1 LCGGAQAQ
9 TPPVQAPAP
18 QAQPVA
24 TAVDAAPAALPGMTP
39 SEALLA
45 QAAYWRALAPDQA
58 IVSLDRVLKTDP
70 DDASALVMRV
80 QIEID
85 RDDPAAARS
94 FLQHLRQAH
103 PDDARIAG
111 LDEALHNGPVD
122 PALLAEARRLGA
134 TGKLPDAIATYQ
146 RAFKGDVPPA
156 TYAAEYYQAL
166 GGVPGRVAEASAGLA
181 ALLTK
186 NPQDLPLQLAY
197 AKIMSYDEASRP
209 DAVDRLQALSKFP
222 AIANEVRIAWRNALL
237 WQGAEYRAQAQ
248 LEAYLS
254 QYPSDP
260 ELDAK
265 RADYKGSLPD
275 DGARD
280 RMAAYQAMEAKNIPE
295 AEKQFQA
302 ALTFNPNDADSM
314 IMMAVIRKQQNRLAE
329 AKTLADAAMALAPD
343 RHDDFVAA
351 MGGNAPAS
359 GGAGANG
366 DGGAVV
372 RGEYLRV
379 TRLTNS
385 GNYAAAEVALRR
397 LMRGKVPAGS
407 YVQLGNIQLRAGH
420 LADAEASFRR
430 ALKLSPHDVAGLRGL
445 AELYA
450 RQGNDTAADALYAQI
465 GDSSARRAIAQVQ
478 SNRLRTQASAATD
491 PAEKERLLRAAL
503 AADPAD
509 PWSKLELARV
519 LVAQRRP
526 AEARAIMADVATGSR
541 PGPDQ
546 VQAALIWA
554 DEHNDLSR
562 AGRLV
567 ELTPPKDRTPLMA
580 DLERRASVATQI
592 REAMGVPDRAVAR
605 RLLLAVAAQPDPTGA
620 GGAAV
625 ADAFLRLRDK
635 PAARSAIMAA
645 YRATP
650 QPTPVQ
656 CLLYTNA
663 LINAG
668 DDDSARRLIRQVDPQ
683 RLPQE
688 QRTAYLGLVNGL
700 AIQQSDTLNLEGK
713 RADAYAALAPR
724 LRAEPQEPSLNLA
737 LGRLYQSNQQPG
749 AALRISEVALQHA
762 PNDLDVRR
770 GAVQA
775 AVAAKDLSRA
785 DQLVA
790 EAMQSAPDDPRS
802 YLMVADIARARG
814 EDRQALIALRK
825 ARSLRQQ
832 QLNEARLNDFSV
844 SQ

>member
-1 LCGGAQAQ
+1 
-9 TPPVQAPAP
+9 
-18 QAQPVA
+18 
-24 TAVDAAPAALPGMTP
+24 MTT

-45 QAAYWRALAPDQA
+45 QAVYWRTLAPDQA
-58 IVSLDRVLKTDP
+58 IVSLDRLLKADP
-70 DDASALVMRV
+70 DDASALAMRT

-85 RDDPAAARS
+85 RDDSEAARP
-94 FLQHLRQAH
+94 FLQRLRSAH
-103 PDDARIAG
+103 PGDARIAA
-111 LDEALHNGPVD
+111 LDDALRNGRVD
-122 PALLAEARRLGA
+122 PALLSEARHLGA
-134 TGKLPDAIATYQ
+134 TGKLPDAIEAYKH
-146 RAFKGDVPPA
+146 AFKGDIPP
-156 TYAAEYYQAL
+156 TSYAAEYYQAL
-166 GGVPGRVAEASAGLA
+166 GGLSGHAAEASAGLA
-181 ALLTK
+181 ALVSK
-186 NPQDLPLQLAY
+186 DPQDLSLQLAY
-197 AKIMSYDEASRP
+197 AKVLSYDEATRP
-209 DAVDRLQALSKFP
+209 DAVDRLQVLSKFP
-222 AIANEVRIAWRNALL
+222 PIANETRIAWRSALL
-237 WQGAEYRAQAQ
+237 WQGADYRAQAQ
-248 LEAYLS
+248 LDAYLG

-275 DGARD
+275 EGARD

-302 ALTFNPNDADSM
+302 ALTFNPKDVDSM

-351 MGGNAPAS
+351 MGGNAPA
-359 GGAGANG
+359 AGAPAPNG
-366 DGGAVV
+366 NGGAVV

-379 TRLTNS
+379 TRLTNG

-397 LMRGKVPAGS
+397 LMRGKVPVGS
-407 YVQLGNIQLRAGH
+407 YVQLGDIQLRAGH

-430 ALKLSPHDVAGLRGL
+430 ALKLSPHDAAGLRGL
-445 AELYA
+445 GDLYA
-450 RQGNDTAADALYAQI
+450 RQGNDAAADALYAQI
-465 GDSSARRAIAQVQ
+465 GDSAARRAIAQVQ
-478 SNRLRTQASAATD
+478 AGRLRTQASAATD

-519 LVAQRRP
+519 LVTQRRP
-526 AEARAIMADVATGSR
+526 AEARAIMADVATGPTPSA
-541 PGPDQ
+541 DQ

-567 ELTPPKDRTPLMA
+567 ALTPVKNRTPLMA
-580 DLERRASVATQI
+580 DLQQRASVAAQI
-592 REAMGVPDRAVAR
+592 RQALGSPDRDTAR
-605 RLLLAVAAQPDPTGA
+605 SELLAVAAQPDPTGA

-635 PAARSAIMAA
+635 PGARSAIMAA

-656 CLLYTNA
+656 RLLYTNA
-663 LINAG
+663 LVNAG
-668 DDDSARRLIRQVDPQ
+668 DNDSARRLMRQIDPQ
-683 RLPQE
+683 RLPPE
-688 QRTAYLGLVNGL
+688 QRAAYLGLVNGL
-700 AIQQSDTLNLEGK
+700 AIQQSDALNLEGK
-713 RADAYAALAPR
+713 QADAYTVLAPR
-724 LRAEPQEPSLNLA
+724 LQADPQEPSLNLA
-737 LGRLYQSNQQPG
+737 LGRLYQGNRQPRT
-749 AALRISEVALQHA
+749 ALRISEAALQHA

-775 AVAAKDLSRA
+775 AVAANDLSRA
-785 DQLVA
+785 DQLAA
-790 EAMQSAPDDPRS
+790 EAMQSEPDDPRP

-814 EDRQALIALRK
+814 EDHQALVALRK
-825 ARSLRQQ
+825 ARGLRQQ

-844 SQ
+844 TQ